1 MKKGI
6 LILIA
11 IVVLVTSSFTVASSE
26 ISNKENE
33 LGKVEKEIK
42 ALDKKIRE
50 KESSKKQIVK
60 DVDSLNDN
68 IRNLDNEIVDINGS
82 ITGYETDIAQ
92 LNSNIEDKTLE
103 LEENTEIF
111 YERLRVMYK
120 SKNVG
125 YFEILF
131 GAKDFEDL
139 LTRMDMIRLLVQHDT
154 KLISNLNEEKQYL
167 EEAKSEVGLKKLELE
182 DSKINLADKQ
192 TNLNQQAN
200 LLEDK
205 KKQLAKDLDALETQV
220 DRLNDDADSLTKL
233 IENLKLEEKYVGG
246 SMTWPTPGIYR
257 ITSPFGYR
265 IHPILNTKKLHTGID
280 IGVPKGTKV
289 VAAQAGHVIY
299 SDWYGGYGMVVMI
312 DHGGGIVT
320 LYGHNSKLIAKVG
333 QYVEKG
339 QNISLSGS
347 TGLSTGPHLHF
358 EVRVDGQYVDPLT
371 YVTAQ

>member
-11 IVVLVTSSFTVASSE
+11 VVVLITSSFTVASSE

-33 LGKVEKEIK
+33 LGKIESEIK
-42 ALDKKIRE
+42 DLDKKIRE

-68 IRNLDNEIVDINGS
+68 IRSLGNEIGNINDS
-82 ITGYETDIAQ
+82 ITDYKMDIAE
-92 LNSNIEDKTLE
+92 LNTNIENTTLK
-103 LEENTEIF
+103 LEAKTEIF

-125 YFEILF
+125 YFEIIF

-139 LTRMDMIRLLVQHDT
+139 LTRIDMIRLLVQHDT
-154 KLISNLNEEKQYL
+154 ELINTLNEEKQYL
-167 EEAKSEVGLKKLELE
+167 EEAKMEVGFKKNELE
-182 DSKINLADKQ
+182 DSKTNLAGKQ
-192 TNLNQQAN
+192 TNLNQQAD
-200 LLEDK
+200 LLEDT
-205 KKQLAKDLDALETQV
+205 KKQLLKDLDALETQV
-220 DRLNDDADSLTKL
+220 DRLNDDANSLTKL
-233 IENLKLEEKYVGG
+233 IENLKLEAKYVGG
-246 SMTWPTPGIYR
+246 VMTWPTPGIYR

-289 VAAQAGHVIY
+289 VAAQSGHIIY
-299 SDWYGGYGMVVMI
+299 SDWYGGYGLVVMI

-358 EVRVDGQYVDPLT
+358 EVRVDGQYIDPLT